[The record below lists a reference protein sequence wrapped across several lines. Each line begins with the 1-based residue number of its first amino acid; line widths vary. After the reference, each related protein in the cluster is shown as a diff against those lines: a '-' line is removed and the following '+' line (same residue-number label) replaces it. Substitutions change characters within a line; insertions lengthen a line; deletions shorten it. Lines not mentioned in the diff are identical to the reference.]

1 MDFLKMMWRNLV
13 KRIPDYRVLDDEGQ
27 SYVEISTGQYAGCLY
42 KYGKLEL
49 PEEGEKNLILS
60 FDYAIIQSSPNRGL
74 RGVNLDDDLSFKETI
89 GDILVDIITSEATQ
103 VETRSI
109 DTQEFIDE

>member
-1 MDFLKMMWRNLV
+1 MDFLKMMWRKLV

-27 SYVEISTGQYAGCLY
+27 SYVEIATGQYAGCIY

>member
-1 MDFLKMMWRNLV
+1 MV
-13 KRIPDYRVLDDEGQ
+13 SI
-27 SYVEISTGQYAGCLY
+27 
-42 KYGKLEL
+42 
-49 PEEGEKNLILS
+49 
-60 FDYAIIQSSPNRGL
+60 SSPNRGL